1 MMAEARG
8 LLLTAMPLT
17 PQQHSDIE
25 AKFSALLDTEV
36 SLTECMDRKLIGG
49 IRVELLG
56 RVYDGSV
63 QGQLRLMLKTLQD
76 EEDVA
81 HA

>member
-1 MMAEARG
+1 MEKAARG
-8 LLLTAMPLT
+8 LLYTAKPLT
-17 PQQHSDIE
+17 EEEHRAVE
-25 AKFSALLDTEV
+25 EKFAAVTGREV
-36 SLTECMDRKLIGG
+36 SLTECQCEELLGG

-63 QGQLRLMLKTLQD
+63 QAQLRHVLAVLQD
-76 EEDVA
+76 KEDR

>member
-1 MMAEARG
+1 MENAARG
-8 LLLTAMPLT
+8 LLLTAKPLSEET
-17 PQQHSDIE
+17 HRRVE
-25 AKFSALLDTEV
+25 ETFSLLLGREV
-36 SLTECMDRKLIGG
+36 SLTECLHEELLGG

-63 QGQLRLMLKTLQD
+63 QAQLRHVLAALQD
-76 EEDVA
+76 KEDR